1 MFLLYF
7 MIMYANDGRISIPE
21 LAGMG
26 ACAVVLILIMLLIYL
41 IYRKTVAIM
50 KRELDLIPNISNT
63 SNN

>member
-1 MFLLYF
+1 

-41 IYRKTVAIM
+41 IYRKTVTIM
-50 KRELDLIPNISNT
+50 KRELDLNG
-63 SNN
+63 